1 MRHAP
6 MKPDFEAGRH
16 DLPHRAVPELPV
28 LREMTPEIREFLAAA
43 RWPGVLSTLKPDGA
57 PRTSAVWFA
66 LEGDAIIISTPSS
79 RPKARNARNDA
90 RVSFIVDTRDRPY
103 RGVAIEGTAE
113 VIEDPARQSMRAIAE
128 RYLGPMLPAE
138 MEQRIAGAERVMLRI
153 TPSRIRPWGFA

>member
-1 MRHAP
+1 
-6 MKPDFEAGRH
+6 MKPDSAHPYH
-16 DLPHRAVPELPV
+16 DLRSRAVPELPV
-28 LREMTPEIREFLAAA
+28 LREMTPEIREFLACA

-66 LEGDAIIISTPSS
+66 LEGDAIIISTPAS

-90 RVSFIVDTRDRPY
+90 RVSFIVDTRERPY
-103 RGVAIEGTAE
+103 RGVAIEGIAE
-113 VIEDPARQSMRAIAE
+113 VIEDPVRQSMRAIAE
-128 RYLGPMLPAE
+128 RYLGPALPEE